1 MKRFTS
7 ALVVVA
13 FLWCAAVVAGLAP
26 RQGEAVAQE
35 KKSAAA
41 KFEVYKDRGGEY
53 RWRLR
58 AQNRQI
64 LASSGEAYADKR
76 GCLAA
81 IESVKR
87 AAADAPVEEMPAD
100 APPQQ

>member
-1 MKRFTS
+1 MSRFTS
-7 ALVVVA
+7 ACILA
-13 FLWCAAVVAGLAP
+13 ALLWCVAAAAGLAP
-26 RQGEAVAQE
+26 REPAAAAQE
-35 KKSAAA
+35 KKAATA

-58 AQNRQI
+58 HQNRQI
-64 LASSGEAYADKR
+64 LATSGEAYAEKR

-81 IESVKR
+81 IESVKH

-100 APPQQ
+100 PQPK

>member
-1 MKRFTS
+1 MNRFVYTLFLA
-7 ALVVVA
+7 AL
-13 FLWCAAVVAGLAP
+13 LWSVAVVAGIAP
-26 RQGEAVAQE
+26 RQEAAVAQE

-64 LASSGEAYADKR
+64 LASSGEAYSDKR

-100 APPQQ
+100 PQPK

>member
-1 MKRFTS
+1 MNRLACS
-7 ALVVVA
+7 MVLAAL
-13 FLWCAAVVAGLAP
+13 LWGAAAVTGMAP
-26 RQGEAVAQE
+26 RQEAAVAQE

-58 AQNRQI
+58 AQNRQV
-64 LASSGEAYADKR
+64 LATSGEAYADKR

-81 IESVKR
+81 IDSVKR

-100 APPQQ
+100 PQPR